1 MLLNSCFLSA
11 RSFGRHFS
19 QRSLY
24 THATGLRSRTPLL
37 FAANFHPHTVAL
49 VESSVDADDES
60 RCMTPVALFFDIGVA
75 GVNRVADYGIE
86 LSLPGLELLRHVL
99 LDGFGLFAEELR
111 EDAASSFRDEGR
123 EQGLYLVRA

>member
-1 MLLNSCFLSA
+1 MHDPS
-11 RSFGRHFS
+11 
-19 QRSLY
+19 SLV
-24 THATGLRSRTPLL
+24 L
-37 FAANFHPHTVAL
+37 
-49 VESSVDADDES
+49 
-60 RCMTPVALFFDIGVA
+60 DIGVA

-99 LDGFGLFAEELR
+99 LDGFGLFGEVLR